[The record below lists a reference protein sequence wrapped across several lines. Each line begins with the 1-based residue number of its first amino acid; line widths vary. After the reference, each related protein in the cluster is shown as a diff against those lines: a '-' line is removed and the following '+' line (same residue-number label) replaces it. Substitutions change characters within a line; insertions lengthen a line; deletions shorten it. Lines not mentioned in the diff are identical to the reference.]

1 MDNDQLIPE
10 TDILRQECPRA
21 RILVIGKSGAG
32 KSALINRV
40 FGIPDQAVTNISHR
54 SHGVHDIEKEL
65 TWKSNKHVVIRDSEG
80 FEHGDDGKRKI
91 VEQFVEDRLQMV
103 KLAERLHAI
112 WVCLEIPWSNG
123 RLLDRGIEQ
132 FLESISGR
140 APVVVVF
147 TKLDLLEEKVES
159 ELDDAESSLDDD
171 AFEMRAKEEV
181 DSALE
186 ELCYIPFKR
195 KINHDYPFIAV
206 SNLERHADRIGKLV
220 KLTLEK
226 CDVESAW
233 VAVAISQRAEA
244 VLNIK
249 ASTSFLERLAV
260 LVEDL
265 AFSTSQPEE
274 SYHLTSRAVNAIVN
288 NPTVF
293 PVTVPVAVVV
303 FLAEWVL
310 SSYKKTKESLRCL
323 MGFIIDLTLVMDAL
337 FYLTRDRTAVSIRH
351 INQAIAFFKSR
362 KARVHDEI
370 RTWVGQLSS
379 ALSHLN
385 PDNAVT
391 KIGDIIEKHC
401 INPEEGCPIEASD
414 DEWVSLESLR
424 Q

>member
-1 MDNDQLIPE
+1 VYLGYWRGLFSDVFIGLSVQKLITVLRKDIVTVWNLNDR
-10 TDILRQECPRA
+10 D
-21 RILVIGKSGAG
+21 
-32 KSALINRV
+32 
-40 FGIPDQAVTNISHR
+40 
-54 SHGVHDIEKEL
+54 EL
-65 TWKSNKHVVIRDSEG
+65 LLS
-80 FEHGDDGKRKI
+80 
-91 VEQFVEDRLQMV
+91 DR
-103 KLAERLHAI
+103 
-112 WVCLEIPWSNG
+112 
-123 RLLDRGIEQ
+123 
-132 FLESISGR
+132 
-140 APVVVVF
+140 
-147 TKLDLLEEKVES
+147 
-159 ELDDAESSLDDD
+159 
-171 AFEMRAKEEV
+171 
-181 DSALE
+181 
-186 ELCYIPFKR
+186 
-195 KINHDYPFIAV
+195 
-206 SNLERHADRIGKLV
+206 
-220 KLTLEK
+220 
-226 CDVESAW
+226 
-233 VAVAISQRAEA
+233 
-244 VLNIK
+244 
-249 ASTSFLERLAV
+249 FLERLTI

-265 AFSTSQPEE
+265 SSTSQPGEP
-274 SYHLTSRAVNAIVN
+274 YHLTGRAVNAVVN

-362 KARVHDEI
+362 KARVHEEI